1 MGPRNDAQDVLV
13 SALSHGRDGFSRQH
27 IYVSKHYFTFVG
39 KFKEGV
45 LLKPKISFLLEEWPM
60 QSKKPNPSKKR
71 IKLLT
76 LILLTFIAWSGIT
89 LYNQWIDIK
98 QIKDKINELRK
109 EEEKVLG
116 SKKNL
121 EEKILLLQ
129 DDNYVGD
136 MARKYYFLSKPGE
149 YIFITSEE

>member
-1 MGPRNDAQDVLV
+1 
-13 SALSHGRDGFSRQH
+13 
-27 IYVSKHYFTFVG
+27 
-39 KFKEGV
+39 
-45 LLKPKISFLLEEWPM
+45 M